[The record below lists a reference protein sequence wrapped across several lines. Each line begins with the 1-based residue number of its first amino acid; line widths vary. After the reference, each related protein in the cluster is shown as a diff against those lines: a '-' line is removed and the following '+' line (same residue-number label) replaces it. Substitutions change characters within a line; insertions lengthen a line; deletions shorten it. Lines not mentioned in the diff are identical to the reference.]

1 MSLVSTKND
10 ANPNLYHK
18 VVYDDSFILVLY
30 VHNMF
35 LTGAEWLI
43 FRCKRELNSEFMV
56 EDLGRMYY
64 FLGLEV

>member
-1 MSLVSTKND
+1 MSLVLTKND
-10 ANPNLYHK
+10 ADPNLYHK
-18 VVYDDSFILVLY
+18 VVDDDPLILVLY
-30 VHNMF
+30 VHDMF

-43 FRCKRELNSEFMV
+43 VRCKRELTSEFEV